1 MSDLKISKSI
11 SLNTINNYDKLTSY
25 TNYDTTIDN
34 VMDTL
39 KEYGVAVIPN
49 ILNNEEIENMRNGVW
64 DTMEYKTSYFDKPL
78 NRNDV
83 DTWDAWYK
91 LFPTKDMLLQ
101 TFNVGQSQ
109 FLWDVR
115 QNPKVV
121 NVFSK
126 IWNVEPKELISSFD
140 AVSFHLPP
148 EITNR
153 GFYNNDD
160 WFHIDSSYLREEFD
174 CVQGF
179 VTGYDINEGD
189 GTLTLLEGSHKYH
202 QEFREHFDVEDPKD
216 WFRLSEEE
224 LGFYHDKKCNRTNV
238 SATAGS
244 LVLWDS
250 RLVHCG
256 MQPLKTRKEPNFRL
270 VGYVCMTPKSFATD
284 EIIEKRIAGFENM
297 YTSTHCPHRPGFF
310 PTIPRY
316 QNIDFEVPICVKP
329 ELTDLGKSLVGYD
342 V

>member
-25 TNYDTTIDN
+25 VNYDTTIDN
-34 VMDTL
+34 VTDTL

-49 ILNNEEIENMRNGVW
+49 ILNNQEIENMRNGVW

-78 NRNDV
+78 DRNDV

-109 FLWDVR
+109 FLWDIR

-126 IWNVEPKELISSFD
+126 IWNVEPTQLISSFD

-202 QEFREHFDVEDPKD
+202 QEFRKHFNVENPKD

-224 LGFYHDKKCNRTNV
+224 LGFYHNKKCQKKV
-238 SATAGS
+238 
-244 LVLWDS
+244 
-250 RLVHCG
+250 
-256 MQPLKTRKEPNFRL
+256 
-270 VGYVCMTPKSFATD
+270 
-284 EIIEKRIAGFENM
+284 
-297 YTSTHCPHRPGFF
+297 
-310 PTIPRY
+310 
-316 QNIDFEVPICVKP
+316 
-329 ELTDLGKSLVGYD
+329 
-342 V
+342 

>member
-1 MSDLKISKSI
+1 MSDLKLSKSI

-25 TNYDTTIDN
+25 VNYDTTIDS
-34 VMDTL
+34 VMTTL
-39 KEYGVAVIPN
+39 EKYGVAVIPN
-49 ILNNEEIENMRNGVW
+49 VLNTDETEQMRKGIW
-64 DTMEYKTSYFDKPL
+64 DSLEYKTSYFETPID
-78 NRNDV
+78 RNNV
-83 DTWDAWYK
+83 DTWDSWFK
-91 LFPTKDMLLQ
+91 LSPTKDMLLQ
-101 TFNVGQSQ
+101 TFNIGQSQ
-109 FLWDVR
+109 FLWNIR

-121 NVFSK
+121 DIFAK
-126 IWNVEPKELISSFD
+126 IWDVKPTELISSFD

-153 GFYNNDD
+153 GFYENDD

-202 QEFREHFDVEDPKD
+202 QEFREHFEVIDPKD

-224 LGFYHDKKCNRTNV
+224 LDFYHERNCKRTNV
-238 SATAGS
+238 KATAGS

-256 MQPLKTRKEPNFRL
+256 MQPLKTRTEPNFRL

-284 EIIEKRIAGFENM
+284 EIIQKRIAGFERLC
-297 YTSTHCPHRPGFF
+297 TSTHCPHRPGFF

-316 QNIDFEVPICVKP
+316 VDLDFEVPICIKP
-329 ELTDLGKSLVGYD
+329 ELTDLGKSLVGYE